1 MKSSV
6 SSIPL
11 ANDRDKKDPSPS
23 ITKVSADQL
32 ARTPVPV
39 DLNALL
45 SATFHTA
52 FLWDLTTDRI
62 QWSDNAAQVFDCD
75 IGHQIGLGKQL
86 NLFIDPR
93 DSEDRYKTVRQAIL
107 NYNGEDQAYYS
118 KYRFYPYGRQSAYA
132 VWIYE
137 TGKIHFNSDGTA
149 NFATAILQKFDQGSL
164 KATFPSQLFG
174 QDEATGQINRERLG
188 HLLHSN
194 IEDAKEHSKS
204 FAFLMTA
211 LNNLSLINE
220 SLGFNVGDEL
230 ILKVGQRLRQFLR
243 GEDHIGRYASNKFGV
258 ILVKCEAEEIEMA
271 AKRLVDCIKDVPFE
285 SSVGKLTVS
294 CSIGCVILPKMAATA
309 PQAIGYS
316 LEALE
321 RAKSGTTG
329 KFVNY
334 VPSNSLN
341 SIRRRNIS
349 VVEEMTSALQEDRLV
364 LALQP
369 IVDAKTHQISSSE
382 CLLRIVRR
390 DGSIISAGEYIAVAE
405 QLGLSQAIDQHVQK
419 LAVQLAVQNPT
430 QNISLNVSGLSTS
443 GTHWIETLE
452 YITRKDSELL
462 SRITVEIT
470 ETAAIQDIDET
481 CAFVDK
487 LKHLGCRVAIDD
499 FGAGYSSFK
508 NLRNLKA
515 DVVKIDGS
523 FVQNV
528 LTNQDDRLFIETL
541 VELARNSGMESVAE
555 RVADERT
562 ADLLSA
568 AGVNYLQGFYF
579 GKPKIIPNSENSSSK
594 FLE

>member
-6 SSIPL
+6 SPITLP
-11 ANDRDKKDPSPS
+11 NDRASKDPSPS
-23 ITKVSADQL
+23 ETQVSADKL
-32 ARTPVPV
+32 ARAPVPV
-39 DLNALL
+39 NLNALL

-62 QWSDNAAQVFDCD
+62 QWSDNAAHVF
-75 IGHQIGLGKQL
+75 GLNMGQQIRLGKQL
-86 NLFIDPR
+86 NLSIDPR
-93 DSEDRYKTVRQAIL
+93 HSEDRYKTIRQAID
-107 NYNGEDQAYYS
+107 NYNGEDQTYYS
-118 KYRFYPYGRQSAYA
+118 KYRFFPGGRKSEHA

-149 NFATAILQKFDQGSL
+149 NFATAILQKFDESSL
-164 KATFPSQLFG
+164 KATFPARLFG
-174 QDEATGQINRERLG
+174 YNEATGLNRERLG
-188 HLLHSN
+188 HLLQET

-204 FAFLMTA
+204 CAFLMVA

-220 SLGFNVGDEL
+220 SLGFDIGDEL
-230 ILKVGQRLRQFLR
+230 IMKVGQRLRQFLR

-271 AKRLVDCIKDVPFE
+271 AKRLVDCIKETPFE
-285 SSVGKLTVS
+285 TSVGKLTVS
-294 CSIGCVILPKMAATA
+294 CSIGCVVLPKMAATA
-309 PQAIGYS
+309 SQAVGYS

-321 RAKSGTTG
+321 RAKSGVTG

-369 IVDAKTHQISSSE
+369 IVDAKTHQTSSSE

-419 LAVQLAVQNPT
+419 LAVQLAMQYPE

-452 YITRKDSELL
+452 HFTRKDSDLL
-462 SRITVEIT
+462 NRITVEIT

-481 CAFVDK
+481 CEFVDK
-487 LKHLGCRVAIDD
+487 LKYLGCRVAIDD

-515 DVVKIDGS
+515 DIVKIDGS

-541 VELARNSGMESVAE
+541 VELARNSGMKSVAE

-562 ADLLSA
+562 AELLSA

-579 GKPKIIPNSENSSSK
+579 GKPKIIPNSGNANPLLFK
-594 FLE
+594 